1 MLEELRKQTIKEEIK
16 KLEAWEKCE
25 KKIELTMN
33 RMADTVIKR

>member
-16 KLEAWEKCE
+16 KLEAWEKRE